1 MDFPSSSNDFNPSTP
16 FHRLFE
22 AQSPALRRPLVAYDL
37 QTAHCSELNGLE
49 DADLDVLLPWR
60 NRKPTQLFHLWE
72 RLRPFAFT

>member
-1 MDFPSSSNDFNPSTP
+1 MDFPFSSNHFHPSTP

-22 AQSPALRRPLVAYDL
+22 AQSPVLRRPLVAYDL
-37 QTAHCSELNGLE
+37 QTAHYSELNGLE

-60 NRKPTQLFHLWE
+60 NSSPTQLFHLWG